1 MTKVIGIGLIGTA
14 VTVITYSILGF
25 SKMEVSLWPL
35 FPVALFAF
43 FAIENLIKKDYKS
56 SLMSTLIGLMI
67 ANAIY
72 DLLPISNSILI
83 VAGILTRLNWAF
95 FFQTTIMKKRDIK
108 KKPEKSWLLHLSSTS
123 SQINHII
130 G

>member
-14 VTVITYSILGF
+14 VTVITYSIL
-25 SKMEVSLWPL
+25 SLPKIEMSLWPL

-56 SLMSTLIGLMI
+56 SLMSTLIGLMV

-83 VAGILTRLNWAF
+83 VAGILACLGLGFLLPNH
-95 FFQTTIMKKRDIK
+95 DN
-108 KKPEKSWLLHLSSTS
+108 EKGKH
-123 SQINHII
+123 
-130 G
+130 

>member
-25 SKMEVSLWPL
+25 PKLEVSLWSL

-56 SLMSTLIGLMI
+56 SLMSALIGLMI
-67 ANAIY
+67 ASAIY
-72 DLLPISNSILI
+72 DVLPISNSILL
-83 VAGILTRLNWAF
+83 VAGILTCLGLGFLFPNHGN
-95 FFQTTIMKKRDIK
+95 
-108 KKPEKSWLLHLSSTS
+108 EKEKH
-123 SQINHII
+123 
-130 G
+130 

>member
-14 VTVITYSILGF
+14 ATVITYSILGF
-25 SKMEVSLWPL
+25 PKLEVSLWPL

-72 DLLPISNSILI
+72 DLLLPIPYSYRNSDCFRYPSRPRI
-83 VAGILTRLNWAF
+83 G
-95 FFQTTIMKKRDIK
+95 
-108 KKPEKSWLLHLSSTS
+108 LSLS
-123 SQINHII
+123 
-130 G
+130 

>member
-14 VTVITYSILGF
+14 VTVTAYSILGF
-25 SKMEVSLWPL
+25 PKMKVSLWPL

-72 DLLPISNSILI
+72 DVLPISNSVLI
-83 VAGILTRLNWAF
+83 VAGILTCLGLGF
-95 FFQTTIMKKRDIK
+95 LF
-108 KKPEKSWLLHLSSTS
+108 P
-123 SQINHII
+123 NHAIDKERH
-130 G
+130 

>member
-25 SKMEVSLWPL
+25 PKLEVSLWPL

-43 FAIENLIKKDYKS
+43 FAIENLIKKDYN
-56 SLMSTLIGLMI
+56 G
-67 ANAIY
+67 IY

-83 VAGILTRLNWAF
+83 VAGILTCLGLGFLFPNH
-95 FFQTTIMKKRDIK
+95 DN
-108 KKPEKSWLLHLSSTS
+108 EKERH
-123 SQINHII
+123 
-130 G
+130 

>member
-1 MTKVIGIGLIGTA
+1 MTKVIGFGLIGTA
-14 VTVITYSILGF
+14 VTVIIY

-35 FPVALFAF
+35 FPVVLFAF

-72 DLLPISNSILI
+72 DLLPISNSNLI
-83 VAGILTRLNWAF
+83 VVGILTCLGLGF
-95 FFQTTIMKKRDIK
+95 LF
-108 KKPEKSWLLHLSSTS
+108 P
-123 SQINHII
+123 NHDTDKERH
-130 G
+130 

>member
-1 MTKVIGIGLIGTA
+1 MTKIIGIGLIGTA

-25 SKMEVSLWPL
+25 PNMEVSLWPL

-56 SLMSTLIGLMI
+56 SLMSALIGLMI

-72 DLLPISNSILI
+72 DVLPISNSILI
-83 VAGILTRLNWAF
+83 VAGILACLGLGFLLPNH
-95 FFQTTIMKKRDIK
+95 DN
-108 KKPEKSWLLHLSSTS
+108 EKGKH
-123 SQINHII
+123 
-130 G
+130 

>member
-1 MTKVIGIGLIGTA
+1 MTKVIGFGLIATA

-25 SKMEVSLWPL
+25 PKMEISIWPL
-35 FPVALFAF
+35 SPVVLFAF

-83 VAGILTRLNWAF
+83 VAGILTCLGLGLLFPNS
-95 FFQTTIMKKRDIK
+95 INEKKRD
-108 KKPEKSWLLHLSSTS
+108 
-123 SQINHII
+123 
-130 G
+130 

>member
-25 SKMEVSLWPL
+25 PKLEVSLWPL

-67 ANAIY
+67 ANTIY
-72 DLLPISNSILI
+72 DLLPISNSVLI
-83 VAGILTRLNWAF
+83 VAGILTCLGLGFLFPNS
-95 FFQTTIMKKRDIK
+95 INEKKRD
-108 KKPEKSWLLHLSSTS
+108 
-123 SQINHII
+123 
-130 G
+130 